1 MKKITLFILALGL
14 TFGAIAQVKDA
25 SNLTPMKVKVSANQ
39 TKDYTLY
46 PNSFN
51 DFVLTTDS
59 ATLYFSDQTKLW
71 TAATGTNQ
79 WVDNAYAQI
88 YNIGWNVPVKG
99 IAAMLGQA
107 TLTTTGTQ
115 VKAALHSATS
125 TTVGNEVSFVNF
137 NSNTASDVLNEGL
150 ALATFTLPAIQNM
163 SDFAVVITVPEFT
176 LNATQ
181 DTIISDFLLIGSTP
195 DGKSSG
201 DKSFSYSYTDET
213 MTSRA
218 WVSIYDAWGGLD
230 VDMMIFPLIDGAGL
244 NNVDVNTLS
253 YVYPNPAKDQV
264 TLASSFNM
272 EKVEI
277 FNMLGQK
284 VYENTLNGNATTVNV
299 SDFNN
304 GTYIVK
310 IFTEAGLATKK
321 IVVE

>member
-1 MKKITLFILALGL
+1 
-14 TFGAIAQVKDA
+14 
-25 SNLTPMKVKVSANQ
+25 
-39 TKDYTLY
+39 
-46 PNSFN
+46 
-51 DFVLTTDS
+51 
-59 ATLYFSDQTKLW
+59 
-71 TAATGTNQ
+71 
-79 WVDNAYAQI
+79 
-88 YNIGWNVPVKG
+88 
-99 IAAMLGQA
+99 
-107 TLTTTGTQ
+107 
-115 VKAALHSATS
+115 
-125 TTVGNEVSFVNF
+125 
-137 NSNTASDVLNEGL
+137 
-150 ALATFTLPAIQNM
+150 
-163 SDFAVVITVPEFT
+163 
-176 LNATQ
+176 
-181 DTIISDFLLIGSTP
+181 
-195 DGKSSG
+195 
-201 DKSFSYSYTDET
+201 